1 MCKQRLRCVYEHH
14 QRSKG
19 CRVQS
24 LWTKSYTCKSN
35 LGEKKKSNDSILETF
50 FLLSQRVLGIPDLS
64 ERKKGSIMRN
74 IAISMTIVLVAISMT
89 RLSLHHLHLWNR
101 PPPLLTSLP
110 PHFWNWWHAKQ
121 IKRTLGISML

>member
-35 LGEKKKSNDSILETF
+35 LEKKKSNDSILETF
-50 FLLSQRVLGIPDLS
+50 FFSSFSEGAWNSRPLREEERAYTEEHRYQHDYRSGGDLYDPFEPSSSPPMESTSSTLDKLASTLL
-64 ERKKGSIMRN
+64 E
-74 IAISMTIVLVAISMT
+74 LVARKT
-89 RLSLHHLHLWNR
+89 N
-101 PPPLLTSLP
+101 
-110 PHFWNWWHAKQ
+110 
-121 IKRTLGISML
+121 